1 MPEIKNTFLKGR
13 MNQDLDSRI
22 IPNGEYREA
31 INLLISRS
39 EGATVGEFENILG
52 NTVASNISQT
62 KELFVIGHYVDET
75 SNTAYVYV
83 TDFSNDDPDVRADSS
98 RTCQIQEINLDNP
111 LNPTILVDGFFLN
124 FNKKFPIYGV
134 NKLEELLFWTD
145 NLNQPRRINITT
157 ARNNSSAYTTEDNI
171 SVAKYYPWNPI
182 IPLSRQT
189 VTTAAGGTTTQ
200 IIIAS
205 GNDNI
210 RVGDY
215 VMDNDKT
222 GPLSATKPLI
232 GNSLPPVRVT
242 EVVNNTTFNVSP
254 AITIGTT
261 TTPTALPAGV
271 KIDFSRTTMENQS
284 DANLS
289 NYSTQLVG
297 TVKAQGSTLTVGV
310 GALTSSITQNTTDG
324 NTGGSPYTVT
334 VGATAGVSTS
344 GSGAN
349 AVLVITLINNPF
361 TGEDYVSAI
370 EVTNGGYGFAATDTI
385 TVDTTVIGGTT
396 DLIITLQAGD
406 VGSTNNI
413 WIEPA
418 VLGGLPKIG
427 DIVTCTSTPD
437 NLPNP
442 SNSVASARYNLRVD
456 SLEVTSVAANDGGK
470 WAFSVDKDPTATS
483 GGTPIPGFVAG
494 ETIAFATNPLYK
506 AGFTGDSKF
515 LEDKFVRFSYRFK
528 FNDNEYSLMA
538 PFSQIMFVPKQYGE
552 FGSGQL
558 NAEIDDIYNYYQDE
572 VNAYTSTIL
581 QWFEN
586 DIDTIALKIPVP
598 VSSVAEL
605 ASAYNIKKIDI
616 LYKESDSQ
624 AVKVLDTIDADTIAS
639 LQSVEYDDLLNGLK
653 TQYFY
658 EYNYESSKPYKV
670 LPENQTTRVYD
681 KVPIKALAQEII
693 TNRIVYGNYTEK
705 MTPPNSIDY
714 SAGFTN
720 RDIQATDYAI
730 EYPYSNVKQN
740 RTYQVGFVLVDKY
753 GRQSDVILSSNDN
766 ISDTSGSSVYVPYSS
781 ASDVANTPVIDWL
794 GSNLTLTINEAIGA
808 VSNSSTG
815 EPGLY
820 REDGFVDTIS
830 SITEAGGGYSVDTN
844 YPTAPSSGS
853 GAGSGCVVRVTSVSG
868 TGGVLGLTIMN
879 AGSGY
884 SDGDVLE
891 LPDTGKICKFSITVG
906 EANPLGWYS
915 YKIVVKQQEQEYY
928 NVFLPGLV
936 NGLPVQNK
944 LWDGVA
950 GAGASTSSIENEIQ
964 RGKIAFSSLLSD
976 NINKIPRNLTE
987 VGPTDNEYNSDE
999 ILYFRVNNPNTTD
1012 TLGVRNL
1019 QYYPGQISQNVLTIS
1034 PNSEAKLA
1042 SVPFVAFN
1050 AGSDS
1055 SLFDTT
1061 DTSAEFVQD
1070 GSPTTG
1076 NKGEWGST
1084 VRFTPSG
1091 SSATNPIVRN
1101 TPSGSIPWGDVADKE
1116 SFYGAD
1122 QNPFMIKI
1130 GQTNNPNNPLG
1141 AIVCGANFAGAVH
1154 DTNYASGVRSM
1165 QPILSVAETKPVF
1178 SLLPIFWETT
1188 SSGKLEQLNSAINTT
1203 DNGAVGLTVAN
1214 ISFPESDNTNTTLSP
1229 TFKCI
1234 NGSGAE
1240 MTNVDSISIT
1250 KVYRQND
1257 VGQVNVNPGYFTI
1270 YDAGDNT
1277 NFGIKTAKKY
1287 WYSLASNS
1295 IPSEDVYIF
1304 DLRITSNTGADI
1316 RDLTGVLTV
1325 SLTNVDP
1332 KIFSDAAFTDD
1343 ITSGTKN
1350 LSNIAVDATTIT
1362 QLYGQNGGADDS
1374 GTPKNY
1380 TRELVWEITGIIPS
1394 KLGSLSDFSISSDG
1408 IITTNQLMVNEGA
1421 YGLMIKVTDV
1431 DNTGSNKRSVSCNIT
1446 WTAGTLYAPKII
1458 GKGNTL
1464 TGSPG
1469 SMASTNRG
1477 EYRFTN
1483 DNYSLS
1489 TVSSGGYPV
1498 GWSAASFVYNAQT
1511 EYNADFGTSCQANL
1525 FQGTIIIKPTITNAV
1540 ASAGD
1545 MNILYSVQYRTV
1557 GPAPAFTRGP
1567 WTSINSSADSVDTW
1581 TAGDTYKQLTKS
1593 TSIINNTEFDSYE
1606 FDQLG
1611 EYRVV
1616 TNVLNDTSGAASVT
1630 FYVDYQDGAYGLT
1643 ALGPC
1648 NS

>member
-1 MPEIKNTFLKGR
+1 MPEIKNNFLKGK

-22 IPNGEYREA
+22 LPQGEYREA

-52 NTVASNISQT
+52 NTSVGTISTTQT
-62 KELFVIGHYVDET
+62 LSVIGHFIDET
-75 SNTAYVYV
+75 NSRVYIFV
-83 TDFSNDDPDVRADSS
+83 TDFDDDDPFSRAPSS
-98 RTCQIQEINLDNP
+98 GTGSNQKIIEFDLNNP
-111 LNPTILVDGFFLN
+111 GSPNTLVSGYFLN
-124 FNKKFPIYGV
+124 LNKSFPIYGV
-134 NKLEELLFWTD
+134 NLLEELLFWTD
-145 NLNQPRRINITT
+145 NYNQPRRINITT
-157 ARNNSSAYTTEDNI
+157 ARNNSSAYTKEMQI
-171 SVAKYYPWNPI
+171 SVAKYYPFDPL
-182 IPLSRQT
+182 IPLERQT
-189 VTTAAGGTTTQ
+189 VTTGTSPDDTT
-200 IIIAS
+200 IVLS
-205 GNDNI
+205 TGNTNI
-210 RVGDY
+210 KVGDI
-215 VMDNDKT
+215 VTDNDKT
-222 GPLSATKPLI
+222 DFTGLII
-232 GNSLPPVRVT
+232 GNSTPPVKVT
-242 EVVNNTTFNVSP
+242 QIIDQAATTFKVSP
-254 AITIGTT
+254 AVSTGTVPSGT
-261 TTPTALPAGV
+261 KL
-271 KIDFSRTTMENQS
+271 DFSRTSMKNQH
-284 DANLS
+284 AVNLS
-289 NYSTQLVG
+289 NHSQQTIDAIVSPG
-297 TVKAQGSTLTVGV
+297 TGG
-310 GALTSSITQNTTDG
+310 TSSDRSG
-324 NTGGSPYTVT
+324 
-334 VGATAGVSTS
+334 TS
-344 GSGAN
+344 AS
-349 AVLVITLINNPF
+349 VVRI
-361 TGEDYVSAI
+361 
-370 EVTNGGYGFAATDTI
+370 
-385 TVDTTVIGGTT
+385 VDTTTGGT
-396 DLIITLQAGD
+396 G
-406 VGSTNNI
+406 
-413 WIEPA
+413 A
-418 VLGGLPKIG
+418 VLGGIPRVG
-427 DIVTCTSTPD
+427 DIITNVTSP
-437 NLPNP
+437 NNIPNP
-442 SNSVASARYNLRVD
+442 TN
-456 SLEVTSVAANDGGK
+456 
-470 WAFSVDKDPTATS
+470 PTANCDFNVRVEQVTITNVS
-483 GGTPIPGFVAG
+483 GDPSPDPGRWS
-494 ETIAFATNPLYK
+494 IACDVDATCGGALTGFSATDVIQIASNPDYNSS
-506 AGFTGDSKF
+506 FSGDSKF
-515 LEDKFVRFSYRFK
+515 LEDRFIRFSYRFK

-558 NAEIDDIYNYYQDE
+558 NAEIDNIYNYYQDE

-586 DIDTIALKIPVP
+586 DIDTVALKIPIP

-605 ASAYNIKKIDI
+605 ASVYNIKKIDI

-781 ASDVANTPVIDWL
+781 ASDIANAPVIDWL
-794 GSNLTLTINEAIGA
+794 GSNLTLTINEAIGG

-820 REDGFVDTIS
+820 RENGFVDTIS
-830 SITEAGGGYSVDTN
+830 SITEAGGGYLVDTN

-884 SDGDVLE
+884 SNGDVLE
-891 LPDTGKICKFSITVG
+891 LPDTGKQCKFSITVG

-976 NINKIPRNLTE
+976 NINKIPRNLSE

-1019 QYYPGQISQNVLTIS
+1019 QYYPEQISQNVLTIS

-1050 AGSDS
+1050 PGSAD
-1055 SLFDTT
+1055 SLFDTA

-1091 SSATNPIVRN
+1091 TSTLNPIVRN

-1214 ISFPESDNTNTTLSP
+1214 INFPESDGTNTTLSP

-1304 DLRITSNTGADI
+1304 DLRITSNTGADV

-1380 TRELVWEITGIIPS
+1380 TLELVWEITGIIPS

-1431 DNTGSNKRSVSCNIT
+1431 DNTGSNKKSVSCNIT

-1567 WTSINSSADSVDTW
+1567 WTSINSSSDSVDTW